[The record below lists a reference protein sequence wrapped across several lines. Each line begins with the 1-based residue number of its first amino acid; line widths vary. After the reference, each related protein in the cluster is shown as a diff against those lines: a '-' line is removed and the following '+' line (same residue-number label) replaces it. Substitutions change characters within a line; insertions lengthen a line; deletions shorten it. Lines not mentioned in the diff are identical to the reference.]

1 MKGFLVLFSILIVS
15 IIILWLNKSEPY
27 QDMGKAITDAANPLA
42 EIAPGLKNP
51 AGLVNVDPT
60 SSANARQ
67 LYSVAMPGASP
78 ILPAYTPKQDNTG
91 QLLADLKFCNTYPT
105 TLPATGNPF
114 TDGPSSARFN
124 EMCGMCMTD
133 GRLVTGEKFPNK
145 GSPGPPGTGIVVYP
159 EDKEVSGNT
168 ANAVPSFSCAHCS
181 PIFLDSP
188 TPNVTPVAI
197 NSEQYVA
204 TLQYIADNDLIYDN
218 GCTTTKSDSVQCNNP
233 DKKISEL
240 NLYYGGWNVGTCGQD
255 AESDGTFQ
263 AVRAQSTDNLGCYG
277 KPNCNINFSPTV
289 LATKE
294 WEIEGRCDFMAP
306 PLQPLN
312 YTVNADCL
320 PVILSQAP
328 SPPLASASAIWAYD
342 VTGTGRFKFT
352 CDYTNPSKTK
362 SFKAV
367 LNVHLWN
374 TTGKV
379 FLNGKAIS
387 FKSNGTDV
395 ERISGSNTTNVILP
409 IGKSRISIHTE
420 QTSYSTPSVSLNLA
434 DTKTPSNYIFVT
446 NRSWVYVVEGYRQS
460 FPTINGYCG
469 FIPSAYA
476 LYQDLSDLNGN
487 QEALANH
494 WIKKG
499 LQEGRS
505 PCGGSCGFDNKEYNC
520 INLDVQAAG
529 MDPKTHYLQ
538 YGFREGRK
546 IRENGCA
553 PCKDPPKVRVYE
565 HCDAAGWSATLGGG
579 IYSSKGTYRAGVNF
593 RKDASYIKVEPGLT
607 AILQNSGGRAVRVDG
622 PGEFNFCA
630 LGGFNDNVT
639 TIDVIDSVQQY
650 WLGQKF
656 ESANEAIDNQRR
668 AAEIEEARRR
678 AEEEARRRAEEAR
691 RRAEEEARRRAEE
704 IARQQREAME
714 GVARAAQAAA
724 QAAASVANVTNKCTI
739 M

>member
-1 MKGFLVLFSILIVS
+1 MKGFLVLFSIVIVS
-15 IIILWLNKSEPY
+15 IIILWLNKTEPY
-27 QDMGKAITDAANPLA
+27 QDMGKAITDTANPLA

-51 AGLVNVDPT
+51 AGLVNIDPT

-114 TDGPSSARFN
+114 TDGPSSDRFN
-124 EMCGMCMTD
+124 QMCGMCMTD

-145 GSPGPPGTGIVVYP
+145 GSPGPPGTGIVVYA
-159 EDKEVSGNT
+159 EDKEVAGNT

-197 NSEQYVA
+197 NSEQYIA
-204 TLQYIADNDLIYDN
+204 TLAYIAENDLIYDN

-240 NLYYGGWNVGTCGQD
+240 NLFYGGWNVGTCGQE

-263 AVRAQSTDNLGCYG
+263 AIRAQSTDNLGCYG

-306 PLQPLN
+306 PLHPPN
-312 YTVNADCL
+312 HTVNVDCL
-320 PVILSQAP
+320 PIILSQAP
-328 SPPLASASAIWAYD
+328 SPPLASATPIWAHD

-387 FKSNGTDV
+387 FKSNGADV
-395 ERISGSNTTNVILP
+395 ERISGSNTTNVIIP

-434 DTKTPSNYIFVT
+434 DSKTPSNYIFVT
-446 NRSWVYVVEGYRQS
+446 DRSWVYVIEGYRQS

-469 FIPSAYA
+469 FIPSGYAGHSDLAY
-476 LYQDLSDLNGN
+476 LNGN

-494 WIKKG
+494 WIKTG
-499 LQEGRS
+499 LYEGRS
-505 PCGGSCGFDNKEYNC
+505 PCGGSCGFDNKQYHC

-529 MDPKTHYLQ
+529 MDPITHYVQ

-553 PCKDPPKVRVYE
+553 PCQPPPKVRVFE

-593 RKDASYIKVEPGLT
+593 KGDASYIKVEPGLT
-607 AILQNSGGRAVRVDG
+607 AILQNNGGRIVRVDG

-630 LGGFNDNVT
+630 LAGFNDNVRS
-639 TIDVIDSVQQY
+639 IDVIDTNSN
-650 WLGQKF
+650 WGQKY
-656 ESANEAIDNQRR
+656 ETANEAIDNQRR
-668 AAEIEEARRR
+668 AAEI
-678 AEEEARRRAEEAR
+678 EEARRRAEEAR

-704 IARQQREAME
+704 EARRRAEELARQQREAME
-714 GVARAAQAAA
+714 GVARAAQAAT
-724 QAAASVANVTNKCTI
+724 QAAANVANKCTI